1 MTSGWQWAGLRSGGD
16 QMVGEEVGDTVSE
29 VCLQNLELALD
40 SSMPTS

>member
-16 QMVGEEVGDTVSE
+16 QVVGGEVEDTVSE

-40 SSMPTS
+40 PSMPAS